1 MFEDLEVWIAV
12 LPDLVRDVI
21 GRVLFLRVGVHGKDV
36 LQWQKRGGCWGEAV
50 EDLKCSPVS

>member
-1 MFEDLEVWIAV
+1 VVWIAV

-36 LQWQKRGGCWGEAV
+36 LLRQKRGLLGLAV
-50 EDLKCSPVS
+50 EDFESVRL